1 MPRRKNILGLEPR
14 NRYEEMYLKN
24 RDKYIENMRQRRML
38 KKGTLIESK
47 CFKIT
52 YYSEGISPFN
62 SSDL

>member
-24 RDKYIENMRQRRML
+24 RDKYIEKMRERSIL
-38 KKGTLIESK
+38 KRGTLIEPR

-52 YYSEGISPFN
+52 HYEEGISPFT
-62 SSDL
+62 SRDL

>member
-24 RDKYIENMRQRRML
+24 RDKYIEKMREKRLL
-38 KKGTLIESK
+38 KKGTLIQPC

-52 YYSEGISPFN
+52 YFEEGISPF
-62 SSDL
+62 SEKDL